1 MCNFVAIMIICLHVI
16 LIFMIGSLSIDSKL
30 FIDGMWVVVLVPT
43 AKTRDGATFHPLV
56 LMSML

>member
-1 MCNFVAIMIICLHVI
+1 MAIIYIFLIVL